1 MDMHLLP
8 KTWSDGSRLSNTA
21 VSTAVAVNVYYLRQ
35 WRRQCFCYGPFIGW
49 FVCVED
55 NSTSWRLIFS
65 TDVLW
70 AKARSIRHQGPLP
83 NTRLPGVKI
92 FYACI
97 AFQNIFSYQ
106 SHQIRPSLT
115 LLGTIFRDLPHACNW
130 MGWDSMQQKY
140 IWHHLCTVMP
150 FNLEWWNLAR

>member
-55 NSTSWRLIFS
+55 NSTSWRLICTKFS
-65 TDVLW
+65 ALMYFEPRPDQLDIKDLCRIQGFQGSRFFMPVSPFRTFLVI
-70 AKARSIRHQGPLP
+70 KATKLGLLLHYWGLYLGIYHMPATEWGGIPCNK
-83 NTRLPGVKI
+83 NTFGTTYV
-92 FYACI
+92 
-97 AFQNIFSYQ
+97 Q
-106 SHQIRPSLT
+106 SCHLT
-115 LLGTIFRDLPHACNW
+115 
-130 MGWDSMQQKY
+130 
-140 IWHHLCTVMP
+140 
-150 FNLEWWNLAR
+150 